1 MLLRKPLTE
10 QGGLRRRN
18 TQLNPPA
25 FLQTQ
30 PGWPASRNILNNSNR
45 GPHVASDTRQLPKR
59 TTLTDRSGRAFTWA
73 SNAGITLPLKGD
85 TMSAKIDC
93 VIYLKSKL
101 ESEFT
106 KLSTGKTPNILAAQE
121 IQRLV
126 LTAENYV

>member
-1 MLLRKPLTE
+1 MPELPRHLR
-10 QGGLRRRN
+10 
-18 TQLNPPA
+18 
-25 FLQTQ
+25 
-30 PGWPASRNILNNSNR
+30 
-45 GPHVASDTRQLPKR
+45 
-59 TTLTDRSGRAFTWA
+59 
-73 SNAGITLPLKGD
+73 D